1 MAYTGWLAGMR
12 TTAARLNLISG
23 IWTPYTPTWTASTG
37 AAPVLGAGATLEGE
51 YALTGG
57 LCRVRISL
65 VGSAATTW
73 GGGQFRFALPFASA
87 SLAHASMAY
96 TGSALA
102 LDPGG
107 AYYPG
112 VSRILSGDA
121 FVMALSP
128 TSATGATA
136 GEWNASR
143 PIAWGNTDNLSL
155 SIAYKPV

>member
-1 MAYTGWLAGMR
+1 MD
-12 TTAARLNLISG
+12 
-23 IWTPYTPTWTASTG
+23 
-37 AAPVLGAGATLEGE
+37 
-51 YALTGG
+51 GG
-57 LCRVRISL
+57 LCHVRISL
-65 VGSAATTW
+65 VGGSTTTW
-73 GGGQFRFALPFASA
+73 GGGQFRFALPFACA

-112 VSRILSGDA
+112 VSRVLSGDS

-136 GEWNASR
+136 GEWNAAR
-143 PIAWGNTDNLSL
+143 PFAWGNTDNLSIAL
-155 SIAYKPV
+155 AYKPV